1 MKFKSKIYLDYD
13 DIKSMNQN
21 LVHDVSKFKPDVIVG
36 ITRGGLLPALHL
48 SHHLDRPLQT
58 ITWQTRYI
66 NKCEHDKQL
75 QEKID
80 AGTRVVLVDSYH
92 ALHSSYQL
100 DRPLQ
105 TRDVNKCEHDKKLQ
119 NLIDTGSRVVFVDD
133 INDTGRTFSEI
144 SKAYHGARSN
154 VMFISLVQKLETT
167 HPATAALTLSD
178 DRWIVFPWEKD

>member
-1 MKFKSKIYLDYD
+1 MKFKNKIYLDYD
-13 DIKSMNQN
+13 DIESMNQN

-58 ITWQTRYI
+58 ITWQTR
-66 NKCEHDKQL
+66 
-75 QEKID
+75 
-80 AGTRVVLVDSYH
+80 
-92 ALHSSYQL
+92 
-100 DRPLQ
+100 
-105 TRDVNKCEHDKKLQ
+105 DVNKCEHDMPLQ
-119 NLIDTGSRVVFVDD
+119 LAIDKGTRVVFVDD

>member
-1 MKFKSKIYLDYD
+1 MKFKNKIYLDYED
-13 DIKSMNQN
+13 VESMNMN

-58 ITWQTRYI
+58 IIWQTRDI
-66 NKCEHDKQL
+66 
-75 QEKID
+75 
-80 AGTRVVLVDSYH
+80 
-92 ALHSSYQL
+92 
-100 DRPLQ
+100 
-105 TRDVNKCEHDKKLQ
+105 NKCEHDKKLQ

>member
-58 ITWQTRYI
+58 ITWQTRDI
-66 NKCEHDKQL
+66 
-75 QEKID
+75 
-80 AGTRVVLVDSYH
+80 
-92 ALHSSYQL
+92 
-100 DRPLQ
+100 
-105 TRDVNKCEHDKKLQ
+105 NKCEHDKKLQ

>member
-1 MKFKSKIYLDYD
+1 MKFKNKIYLDYND
-13 DIKSMNQN
+13 VESMNMN

-58 ITWQTRYI
+58 IIW
-66 NKCEHDKQL
+66 
-75 QEKID
+75 
-80 AGTRVVLVDSYH
+80 
-92 ALHSSYQL
+92 
-100 DRPLQ
+100 Q
-105 TRDVNKCEHDKKLQ
+105 TRDVNKCERDKQLQ
-119 NLIDTGSRVVFVDD
+119 EKIDTGSRVVFVDD

>member
-1 MKFKSKIYLDYD
+1 MKFKNKIYLDYD
-13 DIKSMNQN
+13 DVESMNMN

-58 ITWQTRYI
+58 IIWQTRDI
-66 NKCEHDKQL
+66 
-75 QEKID
+75 
-80 AGTRVVLVDSYH
+80 
-92 ALHSSYQL
+92 
-100 DRPLQ
+100 
-105 TRDVNKCEHDKKLQ
+105 NKCEHDKKLQ

>member
-1 MKFKSKIYLDYD
+1 MKFKNKIYLDYD
-13 DIKSMNQN
+13 DVESMNMN

-58 ITWQTRYI
+58 IIWQTRDI
-66 NKCEHDKQL
+66 
-75 QEKID
+75 
-80 AGTRVVLVDSYH
+80 
-92 ALHSSYQL
+92 
-100 DRPLQ
+100 
-105 TRDVNKCEHDKKLQ
+105 NKCEHDKKLQ

-178 DRWIVFPWEKD
+178 ERWIVFPWEKD

>member
-1 MKFKSKIYLDYD
+1 MKFKNKIYLDYD
-13 DIKSMNQN
+13 DVESMNMN

-58 ITWQTRYI
+58 IIWQTRDI
-66 NKCEHDKQL
+66 
-75 QEKID
+75 
-80 AGTRVVLVDSYH
+80 
-92 ALHSSYQL
+92 
-100 DRPLQ
+100 
-105 TRDVNKCEHDKKLQ
+105 NKCEHDKKLQ

-167 HPATAALTLSD
+167 HSATAALTLSD

>member
-13 DIKSMNQN
+13 DIESMNQN

-58 ITWQTRYI
+58 ITWQTRDI
-66 NKCEHDKQL
+66 N
-75 QEKID
+75 
-80 AGTRVVLVDSYH
+80 TRVVLVDSYH

>member
-1 MKFKSKIYLDYD
+1 MKFKNKIYLDYD
-13 DIKSMNQN
+13 DVESMNMN

-58 ITWQTRYI
+58 IIWQTRDI
-66 NKCEHDKQL
+66 
-75 QEKID
+75 
-80 AGTRVVLVDSYH
+80 
-92 ALHSSYQL
+92 
-100 DRPLQ
+100 
-105 TRDVNKCEHDKKLQ
+105 NKCEHDKKLQ

-154 VMFISLVQKLETT
+154 VMFVSLVQKLETT

>member
-1 MKFKSKIYLDYD
+1 MKFKNKIYLDYD
-13 DIKSMNQN
+13 DIESMNQN

-58 ITWQTRYI
+58 ITWQTR
-66 NKCEHDKQL
+66 
-75 QEKID
+75 
-80 AGTRVVLVDSYH
+80 
-92 ALHSSYQL
+92 
-100 DRPLQ
+100 
-105 TRDVNKCEHDKKLQ
+105 DVNKCEHDEQLQ
-119 NLIDTGSRVVFVDD
+119 EKIDTGSRVVFVDD

-144 SKAYHGARSN
+144 SKAYPGARSN

-167 HPATAALTLSD
+167 YPSTAALTLSD

>member
-1 MKFKSKIYLDYD
+1 MKFKNKIYLDYD
-13 DIKSMNQN
+13 DVESMNMN

-58 ITWQTRYI
+58 IIWQTRDV

-75 QEKID
+75 QEK
-80 AGTRVVLVDSYH
+80 
-92 ALHSSYQL
+92 
-100 DRPLQ
+100 
-105 TRDVNKCEHDKKLQ
+105 
-119 NLIDTGSRVVFVDD
+119 IDTGSRVVFVDD

-167 HPATAALTLSD
+167 RPATAALTLSD
-178 DRWIVFPWEKD
+178 DRLTVFPWEKD

>member
-13 DIKSMNQN
+13 DIESMNQN

-58 ITWQTRYI
+58 ITWQTRDI
-66 NKCEHDKQL
+66 
-75 QEKID
+75 
-80 AGTRVVLVDSYH
+80 
-92 ALHSSYQL
+92 
-100 DRPLQ
+100 
-105 TRDVNKCEHDKKLQ
+105 NKCEHDKKLQ
-119 NLIDTGSRVVFVDD
+119 NLIDTGSHVVFVDD

-154 VMFISLVQKLETT
+154 VMFVSLVQKLETT

>member
-1 MKFKSKIYLDYD
+1 MKFKNKIYLDYD
-13 DIKSMNQN
+13 DIESMNQN
-21 LVHDVSKFKPDVIVG
+21 LVHDVSKFKPDIIVG

-58 ITWQTRYI
+58 IIW
-66 NKCEHDKQL
+66 
-75 QEKID
+75 
-80 AGTRVVLVDSYH
+80 
-92 ALHSSYQL
+92 
-100 DRPLQ
+100 Q
-105 TRDVNKCEHDKKLQ
+105 TRDVNKCERDKQLQ
-119 NLIDTGSRVVFVDD
+119 EKIDTGSRVVFVDD

-167 HPATAALTLSD
+167 HPATAALTLND

>member
-1 MKFKSKIYLDYD
+1 MKFKNKIYLDYND
-13 DIKSMNQN
+13 VESMNMN

-58 ITWQTRYI
+58 IIW
-66 NKCEHDKQL
+66 
-75 QEKID
+75 
-80 AGTRVVLVDSYH
+80 
-92 ALHSSYQL
+92 
-100 DRPLQ
+100 Q
-105 TRDVNKCEHDKKLQ
+105 TRDVNKCEHNTHIQK
-119 NLIDTGSRVVFVDD
+119 LIDTGSRVVFVDD
-133 INDTGRTFSEI
+133 INDTGRTFKEI
-144 SKAYHGARSN
+144 SKAYHGARPN